1 MRVVHHGVEREW
13 KEKQELRM
21 KRIEMEDMEMVEGKE
36 YTEVDMKERD
46 TGMKGKKEL
55 VESMNERE
63 DGNNFHESIES
74 NLI

>member
-1 MRVVHHGVEREW
+1 
-13 KEKQELRM
+13 M